1 MSELATPLPCRR
13 PELVI
18 RPLGERGPYVVKE
31 PGSGAYYH
39 LGDEEHFL
47 LGQLDGQQ
55 DGEAIRAAF
64 AEQFG
69 QPLTEEEL
77 QEFLEM
83 AGQRGLLQEDG
94 QEDQKTRRQGDRE
107 TGRQQDDLGDA
118 MTPGGRA
125 PFGLRLLYWRKSFF
139 DPDRFF
145 AWLAPKIWFF
155 WTPAFVV
162 FSAGCIVLAT
172 AILWANRQGLAT
184 SFLSALRWETAILAW
199 LVLLGVT
206 TCHEFAH
213 GLTCKRHGGEV
224 HEVGFLLIFFMPC
237 FYCNV
242 SDAWLFREKS
252 KRLWVTFA
260 GAYFELFLWA
270 LAVFVWRVTAPDSLV
285 NYLAFLVL
293 AACGLQTLF
302 NFNPLLK
309 LDGYYLLSDWL
320 EVPNLHQRSGQ
331 YVKGQ
336 IRRLLWGAPRPEPE
350 PRARCLLLYGLVSWL
365 YSLTFLILSLVVL
378 SHFLGGRLG
387 LIGVA
392 AVALLGLLSLRGLFH
407 GFTAGEVRNMILLR
421 RKRTVLWVAFLGGV
435 PAALFLIPMQ
445 DRAGGAFCLRPVS
458 RAEVRAPVAGFLR
471 EVSGDE
477 GDRVAPGAV
486 LARLE
491 IPDLACRLAQKR
503 AEVREGQARLR
514 LLEAGPRYE
523 EIIEQRRRVERARE
537 WCDLAEQD
545 LGKARQALGAE
556 LARLD
561 KQIAQYQA
569 EVKAAQPA
577 FARARELRGQRAFA
591 PEQAEEAERKFLVA
605 QSQLAQAESQ
615 KRHRQAL
622 GTREA
627 IAGLDAEAELA
638 RRQKDLADAQATLN
652 LLEAGSRPEEI
663 EAERARLARLH
674 EEARYLVGLEAKLLV
689 RSPVGGI
696 ITTSRLKERIGQYLR
711 EGELICQVE
720 EPAALEAEIAVP
732 EQEVAR
738 VQPGQVVM
746 LKVRALPFETLTAH
760 VDRLAPAAARG
771 EVQGTVTVY
780 CRLAEPGSLGPPADE
795 ARLRPG
801 MTGHARIYTARRA
814 VGGVLLDRV
823 LRFVRT
829 EFWW

>member
-1 MSELATPLPCRR
+1 MAELVTPLPCRR
-13 PELVI
+13 SELVI

-31 PGSGAYYH
+31 PEAGAYFH
-39 LGDEEHFL
+39 LGEEEHFL
-47 LGQLDGQQ
+47 LAQLDGRR
-55 DGEAIRAAF
+55 DNEAIRAAF
-64 AEQFG
+64 AEHFG
-69 QPLTEEEL
+69 QPLAAEEL

-83 AGQRGLLQEDG
+83 AGGRGLLEGDG
-94 QEDQKTRRQGDRE
+94 KKDKATRRQGDKE
-107 TGRQQDDLGDA
+107 RQRPEDDLGDVMA
-118 MTPGGRA
+118 PGGRA

-145 AWLAPKIWFF
+145 TWLAPKIWFF
-155 WTPAFVV
+155 WTPAFVA

-172 AILWANRQGLAT
+172 AVLWANRQGLAG

-199 LVLLGVT
+199 VVLLGVT

-270 LAVFVWRVTAPDSLV
+270 LAVFVWRVSTPDSLV

-293 AACGLQTLF
+293 SACGLQTLF

-320 EVPNLHQRSGQ
+320 EVPNLQQRAGQ
-331 YVKGQ
+331 YVKGH
-336 IRRLLWGAPRPEPE
+336 IRWLLWGAARPEPE

-365 YSLTFLILSLVVL
+365 YSLTFLVLSLL
-378 SHFLGGRLG
+378 LMSHFLGGPLG
-387 LIGVA
+387 LVGLV

-407 GFTAGEVRNMILLR
+407 GFTAGEVRNMIIFR
-421 RKRTVLWVAFLGGV
+421 RKRTVLWAAFLGGV

-445 DRAGGAFCLRPVS
+445 DRAGGPFGLRPVS
-458 RAEVRAPVAGFLR
+458 RAEVRAPVAGFLT

-477 GDRVAPGAV
+477 GDRVSAGTV
-486 LARLE
+486 LARLDV
-491 IPDLACRLAQKR
+491 PDLGSRLARKR
-503 AEVREGQARLR
+503 AEVREGQARLH

-523 EIIEQRRRVERARE
+523 EILEQRRRVERARE
-537 WCDLAEQD
+537 WCDLAEKD
-545 LGKARQALGAE
+545 LGKARQALGEE

-561 KQIAQYQA
+561 KQIAQYHA
-569 EVKAAQPA
+569 EVKPA
-577 FARARELRGQRAFA
+577 HEALARARALRGQRAHS
-591 PEQAEEAERKFLVA
+591 PEQVEEAERKYEVA
-605 QSQLAQAESQ
+605 QAQLAQAQSQ

-663 EAERARLARLH
+663 EAERARLARLQ
-674 EEARYLVGLEAKLLV
+674 EEERYLEGLKGKLLV
-689 RSPVGGI
+689 HSPAGGV
-696 ITTSRLKERIGQYLR
+696 ITTARLKERIGQYLH

-720 EPAALEAEIAVP
+720 EPGNLEAEITVA

-738 VQPGQVVM
+738 VQVGQEVE
-746 LKVRALPFETLTAH
+746 LKARALPFETLTGQ
-760 VDRLAPAAARG
+760 VDRIAPAAARG
-771 EVQGTVTVY
+771 DVQGTITIY
-780 CRLAEPGSLGPPADE
+780 CRLATSESIVPQAGESS
-795 ARLRPG
+795 LRPG
-801 MTGHARIYTARRA
+801 MSGHARIYTGRRP
-814 VGGVLLDRV
+814 VGSVFIDRV